1 MRVGLRCL
9 AVAHGLACALV
20 LGLAG
25 LAGAQAVSGLARLD
39 VAESAVRD
47 TRDGLEVDLALSQ
60 VVPWRVFLLDDP
72 RRLVL
77 DFREVDWRGADAG
90 LIEGDRARDLR
101 AGALRPGWSRLVVDL
116 GAPMVVDEAGMTVD
130 DTDGSARLRVRLTRA
145 EAGAFAAA
153 AGPPPDTDWAFGLRG
168 DPGQEAAPPPEEDL
182 VVVID
187 PGHGGIDPGA
197 HHGGIEEA
205 DLMLELGLETAR
217 AVQRMEGV
225 TPYLTRDADVFVPLR
240 ERLTLAR
247 SVGADLFISLHADA
261 LEGLQATGASV
272 YTLAEEAVPEA
283 TRRMAERHGRAD
295 IVAGLDLSGQDDAVA
310 TVLMDLA
317 RLETGPAGRR
327 FAAELVAALEARG
340 APLTRRPRREALLAV
355 LTSADFP
362 AVLLEVGFLS
372 NDSDRARLSSAAGRR
387 PIVEGVVLAIDRWMI
402 AQDGLAPLKRR

>member
-1 MRVGLRCL
+1 MRQAVRFLLRMK
-9 AVAHGLACALV
+9 GLASALL
-20 LGLAG
+20 LGLSSMAC
-25 LAGAQAVSGLARLD
+25 AQEFSGLARLD
-39 VAESAVRD
+39 VAASSVRD
-47 TRDGLEVDLALSQ
+47 SRGGLEVELVLSQ

-90 LIEGDRARDLR
+90 LIEGERARDLR
-101 AGALRPGWSRLVVDL
+101 AGALRPGWSRLVLDL
-116 GAPMVVDEAGMTVD
+116 SAPLVVDEAGMSVD
-130 DTDGSARLRVRLTRA
+130 DTDGRARLRVQLTRA
-145 EAGAFAAA
+145 DAGAFAAA
-153 AGPPPDTDWAFGLRG
+153 AGAPHDPDWDFGLRG
-168 DPGQEAAPPPEEDL
+168 DPAGEVAPPPEEDL
-182 VVVID
+182 VIVID

-197 HHGGIEEA
+197 RHGGVEEA
-205 DLMLELGLETAR
+205 DLMLDLGLELAR

-225 TPYLTRDADVFVPLR
+225 TPYLTRDADVFVPLQ

-247 SVGADLFISLHADA
+247 AVGADLFISLHADA

-272 YTLAEEAVPEA
+272 YTLAEEAVAEA

-327 FAAELVAALEARG
+327 FAAELVAALEVRG

-372 NDSDRARLSSAAGRR
+372 NDIDRERLSSAAGRR
-387 PIVEGVVLAIDRWMI
+387 PIVEGVVLAIDRWAI
-402 AQDGLAPLKRR
+402 AQEALAPLKRR